1 MWDPKS
7 AKDPDICYC
16 LVEMQLILCHDK
28 ASSSH
33 AAAQRKRGGRGQ
45 NKTHWADL
53 KITAAK
59 RYFLLHPRHSFLLT
73 AKYSQQTETCLSPQ
87 HQFKLLTWQKTSKFG
102 LASGQ
107 TKPCSQT
114 KPEHRQGR
122 GHNWGY
128 KQGLRFQWSFNTRKL
143 LGQFKRDTVTFLT
156 PPSAEVQA
164 EKYPA
169 TRSA

>member
-1 MWDPKS
+1 MLLPSGDAAYTLSWQS
-7 AKDPDICYC
+7 FLFTC
-16 LVEMQLILCHDK
+16 
-28 ASSSH
+28 SSSEEERRERSKQDTLSWSKDH
-33 AAAQRKRGGRGQ
+33 CCQ
-45 NKTHWADL
+45 
-53 KITAAK
+53 K

-143 LGQFKRDTVTFLT
+143 LGQFKHDTVTFLT